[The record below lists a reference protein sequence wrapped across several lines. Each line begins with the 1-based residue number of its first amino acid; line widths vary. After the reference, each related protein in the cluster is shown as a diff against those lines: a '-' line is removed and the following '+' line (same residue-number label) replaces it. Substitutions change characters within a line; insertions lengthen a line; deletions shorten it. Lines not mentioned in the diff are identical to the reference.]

1 MTFSKLSK
9 EQDWTQH
16 RVLRNVFLD
25 DLKRTNVHVYIENTI
40 DTLKHSWQAET
51 TIYYTSILAGLKFKK
66 GSCLKLS
73 VSFLSY
79 LNLCFALT
87 ENKVAVTE
95 EWMRRRAHVT
105 GVRKRKDI
113 IYWIIQI
120 YYVQSS
126 SAVVVKLGLLSEW
139 HSSLYNKASIK
150 QKSNKEKKIPSSPS
164 PPVTPPSLP

>member
-1 MTFSKLSK
+1 MTHSCYALYPWLSQKMTFSKLSK

-16 RVLRNVFLD
+16 RVLRNFLD
-25 DLKRTNVHVYIENTI
+25 GFKWINRLVYDENTI
-40 DTLKHSWQAET
+40 DTLKHSWQAAET

-95 EWMRRRAHVT
+95 EWMCKRAHFT
-105 GVRKRKDI
+105 GVRKRKHI
-113 IYWIIQI
+113 LNNPNILCTIQFRR
-120 YYVQSS
+120 SR
-126 SAVVVKLGLLSEW
+126 KTW
-139 HSSLYNKASIK
+139 TSLRMAFFI
-150 QKSNKEKKIPSSPS
+150 
-164 PPVTPPSLP
+164 TW